1 MRYHL
6 IPLEWEIFFKK
17 TVNNNI
23 GKDVE
28 MLQLLSTV
36 NGNVKM
42 VENSM
47 FLKNENQNYHMIL
60 LSTPLGVCLLFRS
73 GIAGSYDNSGF
84 HF

>member
-47 FLKNENQNYHMIL
+47 FLKNENQNYHM
-60 LSTPLGVCLLFRS
+60 TQQ
-73 GIAGSYDNSGF
+73 F